1 VVAAGLLWA
10 SFATMLGY
18 IGGQTFHEQ
27 TLLATGLG
35 MLLALGFAVLV
46 ELAMS
51 RLERRRSR
59 VAEVAAADAD
69 DIAA

>member
-1 VVAAGLLWA
+1 V
-10 SFATMLGY
+10 
-18 IGGQTFHEQ
+18 
-27 TLLATGLG
+27 
-35 MLLALGFAVLV
+35 LALGFAVRV
-46 ELAMS
+46 ERVMS